1 MIITQE
7 QTLEKFKSI
16 GYASFK
22 LHLYTTKNTTIKIA
36 DERDGD
42 TDELLRK
49 LYVELNR
56 YPAISKFKI
65 EAKKKASVNDE
76 YADVWLFSRD
86 GSDPFQVQLPGMA
99 PALAG
104 VPGQQ
109 PAHFSGFGALDM
121 LAHPVFQ
128 SHQAKE
134 ERLSRREDEL
144 RARETAVTIREAMF
158 EERQKSSLDK
168 LEVTKREMEAMLQKY
183 NSSSAAAARGLEMV
197 IDKVIA
203 EFAESGTLRGLPL
216 NPSGEAGAEPAAPLS
231 AEDQIVESIA
241 VNISNHKLSIE
252 NLKLL
257 GAVIERYIQKIKEK
271 PSAEEEEEKGGDDE

>member
-16 GYASFK
+16 GYVSFK

-65 EAKKKASVNDE
+65 EAKRKASLNDE

-99 PALAG
+99 QGMAG

-134 ERLSRREDEL
+134 ERLSQREDQI
-144 RARETAVTIREAMF
+144 RQRETAVTIKEAML
-158 EERQKSSLDK
+158 EQTQKAGIEK
-168 LEVTKREMEAMLQKY
+168 LEAMKREMEASLQKY
-183 NSSSAAAARGLEMV
+183 NSTSAATARALEMV

-216 NPSGEAGAEPAAPLS
+216 DPSGAPAEEPASLS

-271 PSAEEEEEKGGDDE
+271 PSGDDEEEKGGDDE